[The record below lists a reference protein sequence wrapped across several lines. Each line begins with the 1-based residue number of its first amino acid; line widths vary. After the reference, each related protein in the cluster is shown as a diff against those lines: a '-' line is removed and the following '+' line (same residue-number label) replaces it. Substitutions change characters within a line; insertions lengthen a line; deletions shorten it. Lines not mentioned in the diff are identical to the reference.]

1 MIFGIN
7 TTRDISKLSQITY
20 NNFETSLVVFMSN
33 ITTNHAISYTNSTLE
48 CLYVRKAVWFADNAT
63 GAGSL
68 GELKKWWG
76 VLNESEPSLGY
87 FPNAK
92 KVPDYCGARERR
104 GSEGS
109 FWSNYQL
116 ISPFRVTSI

>member
-1 MIFGIN
+1 
-7 TTRDISKLSQITY
+7 
-20 NNFETSLVVFMSN
+20 MSN
-33 ITTNHAISYTNSTLE
+33 ITTNHAITYTNSTLE

-92 KVPDYCGARERR
+92 KSRIIVEPEKEEAARDLFGQTINQHLHSGSQAFRSSTRLKILYLGVYMEVKRR
-104 GSEGS
+104 MIRLAR
-109 FWSNYQL
+109 W
-116 ISPFRVTSI
+116 